1 MWVNTKEVAGN
12 GLDDDG
18 NGYADDF
25 YGYNF
30 ASKIADPSPET
41 WTGQGSGGQIHGT
54 HVAGLAAANSNNG
67 VGVAGVGGIKARVM
81 ALNVFG
87 KIAGADTVNIDEAI
101 KYAAD
106 NGADIIN
113 MSLGGPG
120 RAETTGDAIKYA
132 VSKGVVVIVA
142 AGNDNKDINTNFFT
156 PASFGSEV
164 QGMLAVG
171 AIDSDTSKRCSFSNY
186 NTTRVEIGAPGC
198 NGLFSTVPNNG
209 YQSLQGTSMASPV
222 TAGAAALA
230 VGLIKTRSG
239 ADANP
244 AEVED
249 IMKAGSR
256 VESSL
261 TSYFKDGKTVDLVT
275 LYTEVDKR
283 YPVGGN
289 STPTCP

>member
-1 MWVNTKEVAGN
+1 
-12 GLDDDG
+12 
-18 NGYADDF
+18 
-25 YGYNF
+25 
-30 ASKIADPSPET
+30 
-41 WTGQGSGGQIHGT
+41 
-54 HVAGLAAANSNNG
+54 
-67 VGVAGVGGIKARVM
+67 
-81 ALNVFG
+81 
-87 KIAGADTVNIDEAI
+87 
-101 KYAAD
+101 
-106 NGADIIN
+106 
-113 MSLGGPG
+113 
-120 RAETTGDAIKYA
+120 
-132 VSKGVVVIVA
+132 
-142 AGNDNKDINTNFFT
+142 
-156 PASFGSEV
+156 
-164 QGMLAVG
+164 
-171 AIDSDTSKRCSFSNY
+171 
-186 NTTRVEIGAPGC
+186 
-198 NGLFSTVPNNG
+198 
-209 YQSLQGTSMASPV
+209 MASPV